1 MAIDP
6 RAKGARGEGEVVR
19 LLSEATGLK
28 WIRTPQSGATN
39 FAKGDV
45 MLDLQSGK
53 ISKYLVEVKLY
64 AEDQLNSNLLNSSV
78 SQVEKW
84 LEQTEREAKQMNS
97 LPMLVF
103 RKNRGK
109 WLCAIQQKFD
119 NLNYINLKKNNYNYY
134 IYMFSEVLEKIK
146 EEMTK

>member
-6 RAKGARGEGEVVR
+6 RAKGARGEGEVVK

-64 AEDQLNSNLLNSSV
+64 ADDQLNSNLLNPSI

-103 RKNRGK
+103 RKDRGK
-109 WLCAIQQKFD
+109 WLVAVAKEYS
-119 NLNYINLKKNNYNYY
+119 NLNYIHFKKNGYNYY
-134 IYMFSEVLEKIK
+134 IYLFSDLLNLIK
-146 EEMTK
+146 HEMTK